1 MARPEWACI
10 GLANVFKGSVFRRS
24 KGCAKSEDRYLAGH
38 LCRAVGVAEIE
49 QGRDVMRNCWA
60 TFIPFALAIT
70 SLGISTNAIGAEIG
84 KANDPLCLM
93 ELHGE
98 IVKGDLQQF
107 NTLADEI
114 LPGSDGETTWKNTIC
129 LNSPG
134 GNLAEGT
141 ALAGEIYKRGITTII
156 RDGEACYSAC
166 AIMFMMG
173 VAQGGEM
180 GWASRKM
187 HKNAQL
193 GFHRPYLDID
203 SDEKVSIKALAVG
216 FDEAQNALLQIFN
229 LANSPT
235 GPFTTRPMMKPD
247 LVQAMISHVGNDF
260 FMVDDVNRAGRFD
273 IEIFGFQEPTDID
286 AQTAFIACD
295 NAFYWETRLMEPG
308 SVDYLHKAYT
318 DKDAV
323 ERQSKPVNS
332 SYGKNYHVVSNDA
345 GYADAE
351 CNVRLYKDKLNVCGT
366 NNTYD
371 TQLGSGV
378 CDPSLEYGV
387 LNSVSKI
394 ALWPAYSKL
403 ANLPSK
409 IDATNA
415 LKGPR
420 YRCVVK
426 AEDNQTVDEEI
437 CVQGPGSTANG
448 FLNIDFV
455 WPSGSKTVISIGKT
469 ALKINGDPAQRKYEP
484 NNTTCFQNE
493 RTRKWFCATK
503 LTTTEKDG

>member
-1 MARPEWACI
+1 MAK
-10 GLANVFKGSVFRRS
+10 N
-24 KGCAKSEDRYLAGH
+24 
-38 LCRAVGVAEIE
+38 E

-93 ELHGE
+93 ELRGE